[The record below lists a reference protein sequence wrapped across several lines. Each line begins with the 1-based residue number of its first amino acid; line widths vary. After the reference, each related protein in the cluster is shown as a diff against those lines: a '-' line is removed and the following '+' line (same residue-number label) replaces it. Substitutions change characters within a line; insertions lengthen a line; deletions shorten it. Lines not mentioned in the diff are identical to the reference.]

1 MLLRQLVL
9 AGLVLLPL
17 ASAAGQERN
26 INYDLIVASR
36 NGNTTLV
43 GDLLDRGAKARLPRP
58 EW

>member
-36 NGNTTLV
+36 DGKTT
-43 GDLLDRGAKARLPRP
+43 LPRP